1 MRNEAEEIIF
11 KLQKKKIPQYEYEFS
26 YWNVCKM
33 FSIIDTHRQ
42 KFTFVRSQNSRKKRN
57 ILKASKVRGK
67 FQVLKWITRMGMTL
81 YFSIAAQVAIR
92 EMSNALKKTHKNLFA
107 IENSKSSQLTNQ
119 W

>member
-33 FSIIDTHRQ
+33 FSIIDTHTQ

-67 FQVLKWITRMGMTL
+67 FQVWCDLVRNFCKCMSLTLSKMTSEVFGVL
-81 YFSIAAQVAIR
+81 CKIVKILCGLSF
-92 EMSNALKKTHKNLFA
+92 
-107 IENSKSSQLTNQ
+107 
-119 W
+119 

>member
-11 KLQKKKIPQYEYEFS
+11 KLQKKIPQYEYEFS
-26 YWNVCKM
+26 YLNVCKM
-33 FSIIDTHRQ
+33 FSIIDTHTQ

-92 EMSNALKKTHKNLFA
+92 EMSNALEKLIKIYLQLRILNLA
-107 IENSKSSQLTNQ
+107 N
-119 W
+119 